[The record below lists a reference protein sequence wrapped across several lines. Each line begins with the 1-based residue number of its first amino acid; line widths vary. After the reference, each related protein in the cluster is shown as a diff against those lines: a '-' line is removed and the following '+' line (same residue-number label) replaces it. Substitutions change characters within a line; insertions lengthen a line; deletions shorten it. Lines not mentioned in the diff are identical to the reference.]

1 MPSRSKV
8 LLVGGACLLACSA
21 IYAGIL
27 LIQAEGN
34 LTFLKRAFVWNQSD
48 VGDYQKF
55 PKRAIANAA
64 PAFNFKT
71 DLQPSLFKDIAYTAD
86 GETRRGALDDFLPAN
101 NTTAFIVI
109 KDDAI
114 LYENYFN
121 GNERESI
128 VTSFSTAKS
137 FDSALMGIAIDEGY
151 IGSIEDPVIKYV
163 PEIKGRGLD
172 KLTIRHLLTM
182 STGIRYVSNDELFP
196 LLQPVGDDART
207 YYFPDLRHVAMSV
220 QRSDEPIGAYFR
232 YNNYHPL
239 LEGLI
244 IERATG
250 RHVAEY
256 LQEKIWK
263 PLGMEFPA
271 SWSIDSEQ
279 SGFEKMESG
288 INGRAIDFAKV
299 GRLFNNKGNWN
310 GKQIISE
317 HWVTESTTPDP
328 NDNRPWKVFTAVPS
342 RNGYYKYHWWGSRR
356 ANGLYDFYAAGHLGQ
371 YLFIRP
377 DENLVIVRYGI
388 DEGHVNSW
396 PGVFQ
401 SIANQIAGE
410 ASAGTP

>member
-1 MPSRSKV
+1 MRGRNKI
-8 LLVGGACLLACSA
+8 LLIGGAGLLACA
-21 IYAGIL
+21 AVYAAVLYIE
-27 LIQAEGN
+27 AEGN
-34 LTFLKRAFVWNQSD
+34 LTLLQRSFIWQQSD
-48 VGDYQKF
+48 VLDYQKF
-55 PKRAIANAA
+55 PARAIDNAA
-64 PAFNFKT
+64 PVFNFKT
-71 DLQPSLFKDIAYTAD
+71 DLQPALFKDIAYTAE
-86 GETRRGALDDFLPAN
+86 GQTHRGALDTFLPAN

-121 GNERESI
+121 GFQRDSI

-137 FDSALMGIAIDEGY
+137 FDSMLMGIAIDEGY
-151 IGSIEDPVIKYV
+151 VGSIDDPVIKYV

-172 KLTIRHLLTM
+172 TLTIRHLLTM
-182 STGIRYVSNDELFP
+182 SSGIRYVTNDELNP
-196 LLQPVGDDART
+196 LLTPVGDDAKT
-207 YYFPDLRHVAMSV
+207 YYFPDLRHTAMSA

-288 INGRAIDFAKV
+288 INGHAIDFAKV
-299 GRLFNNKGNWN
+299 GRLFLNKGNWN

-328 NDNRPWKVFTAVPS
+328 NDNRSWKVFQNVYAH
-342 RNGYYKYHWWGSRR
+342 NGYYKYHWWGSKR

-371 YLFIRP
+371 YIFIRP

-396 PGVFQ
+396 PAVFQ
-401 SIANQIAGE
+401 SIADVIA
-410 ASAGTP
+410 AQSSNGTQ